1 MYQNTCMIKPYSKY
15 TGTKFI
21 YKQTKKDTKI
31 RFNMKIIKI
40 GYKRKET
47 LSP

>member
-21 YKQTKKDTKI
+21 YKQKKKTQKFDLI
-31 RFNMKIIKI
+31 
-40 GYKRKET
+40 
-47 LSP
+47 